1 MMQQQQP
8 NHFSHNAAAAARQYA
23 ICIQP
28 TGVRTIISIYC
39 AAASVLCVKAAIL
52 GCAAI

>member
-8 NHFSHNAAAAARQYA
+8 NHFSHNAAAAARQYMH
-23 ICIQP
+23 IQP
-28 TGVRTIISIYC
+28 TGVRTIISIYG
-39 AAASVLCVKAAIL
+39 AAASVLCVKVAIL